1 MKTNRAMRWAAAAAV
16 GLALGCGGPAQQI
29 TMGVPPPASPDDLEF
44 LPYTPELQS
53 FTEVRGVPEY
63 VLGAGDVMDVMLRG
77 LEPLRERVSIRADG
91 NISFGLVENVR
102 AAGRTI
108 TELDEALTQ
117 ELRRFL
123 RDPKLDIEVA
133 EYKSKMVSL
142 QGAIQALTGAAGA
155 QKTGPGR
162 YPLKGKV
169 RVLDLILEAGGTNPD
184 AQFDRVQLI
193 RGGLSY
199 RLNIQRVLNTG
210 DQTHNVVLQAEDFI
224 FVPGISLQS
233 KKVVV
238 LGEVRSPNVYVFPE
252 DVSFLEALGQ
262 AGGLTETAIKS
273 DIRII
278 RNVEG
283 APQMF
288 ALNYEQVVSGSAL
301 SNNIPLESN
310 DIIFVPRSFIGDLN
324 DAIAKINP
332 LLDLLLIPATYRDLY
347 TTGAG
352 LRLDTGSP
360 PGAGGGTTILRTL
373 GKAVVSADSTAK
385 PVVEADSTSPR
396 AE

>member
-1 MKTNRAMRWAAAAAV
+1 MVAAMAALAAACGGPSQQLAV
-16 GLALGCGGPAQQI
+16 GLLPVAP
-29 TMGVPPPASPDDLEF
+29 SDNLEF
-44 LPYTPELQS
+44 LPYAPELQA

-63 VLGAGDVMDVMLRG
+63 VLGVGDAVDITLRG
-77 LEPLRERVSIRADG
+77 LEMTKEVATIRADG

-102 AAGRTI
+102 AAGRTT

-123 RDPKLDIEVA
+123 RDPKIDIEIA
-133 EYKSKMVSL
+133 QYKSKMVSL
-142 QGAIQALTGAAGA
+142 QGAILSVFTAGA

-169 RVLDLILEAGGTNPD
+169 RVLDLILEAGGTTPD
-184 AQFDRVQLI
+184 AQLDRVQLI
-193 RGGLSY
+193 RGDLSY
-199 RLNIQRVLNTG
+199 RLNLQRVLNTG
-210 DQTHNVVLQAEDFI
+210 EQRQNVVLQAEDI
-224 FVPGISLQS
+224 VVVPGIARQS
-233 KKVVV
+233 KKVVI
-238 LGEVRSPNVYVFPE
+238 LGEVRNPNVYVFSE

-262 AGGLTETAIKS
+262 AGGLTDTAIKD

-288 ALNYEQVVSGSAL
+288 ALNYEQLVSGDRL
-301 SNNIPLESN
+301 EKNIPLESN
-310 DIIFVPRSFIGDLN
+310 DIIYVPRSFVGDLN

-332 LLDLLLIPATYRDLY
+332 LLNLLLLPGTYGTLY
-347 TTGAG
+347 TTGG
-352 LRLDTGSP
+352 SQWIDTGKP
-360 PGAGGGTTILRTL
+360 PGAAAPGFTQPLPGT
-373 GKAVVSADSTAK
+373 GKVAVPPDSTEK
-385 PVVEADSTSPR
+385 